1 MWKDTEAK
9 KTRKLTH
16 VEIKRMLIEFLV
28 MNDTIET
35 ENFYGQEYEIFRI
48 VFLYKQKHIA
58 RFSSLQKLIF
68 SVRLVFVI
76 TTRIQYPWLHFL
88 RII

>member
-1 MWKDTEAK
+1 MVIFCLQMWKDTEAK

-35 ENFYGQEYEIFRI
+35 DELTKKIQEVEDP
-48 VFLYKQKHIA
+48 KKA
-58 RFSSLQKLIF
+58 AGLI
-68 SVRLVFVI
+68 
-76 TTRIQYPWLHFL
+76 QEC
-88 RII
+88 